1 MDGFFALI
9 VTVNNH
15 VKYIAVLAFQCNE
28 LFPHLG
34 AGANIVDQRQIAVRC
49 QRVAAARHAAEKELP
64 EVGQLFFIKRKRNAA
79 DAHGAV
85 GGVADGQIAA
95 VHIAHTGR

>member
-9 VTVNNH
+9 VTVNNQ
-15 VKYIAVLAFQCNE
+15 VKRIAVFAFQRNE
-28 LFPHLG
+28 LFSRLG
-34 AGANIVDQRQIAVRC
+34 AGANIIDQRQVAVRC
-49 QRVAAARHAAEKELP
+49 QRIAAARH
-64 EVGQLFFIKRKRNAA
+64 AA

-85 GGVADGQIAA
+85 GGVGDGQIAA

>member
-15 VKYIAVLAFQCNE
+15 VKHIAVLTLQRNE
-28 LFPHLG
+28 LFSCLG